1 MKLRLTPQERTDR
14 VWSLIEQE
22 LKGELD
28 TLRRKNDADL
38 TPEQTAKLRGRIA
51 QIKELLAIASEEPVD
66 RG

>member
-1 MKLRLTPQERTDR
+1 MKLRLKPQERTDR

-51 QIKELLAIASEEPVD
+51 QIKEVLAIASEEPVD

>member
-1 MKLRLTPQERTDR
+1 MKLRLKPQERTDR